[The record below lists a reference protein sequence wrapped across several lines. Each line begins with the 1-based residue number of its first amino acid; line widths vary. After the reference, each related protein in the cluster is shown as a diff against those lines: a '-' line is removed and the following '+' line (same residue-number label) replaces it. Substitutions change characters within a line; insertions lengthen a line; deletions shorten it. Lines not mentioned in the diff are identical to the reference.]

1 MGETG
6 EAGGNEREAAAVL
19 DRLRRKL
26 QGIHEQ
32 EVTRTAARLTRA
44 SGDARAAADAL
55 SIAILGAVFA
65 RCSAA
70 LLDAD
75 ADAEGPHRAR
85 MLAELFDL

>member
-6 EAGGNEREAAAVL
+6 EAGGNEREAAALL

-26 QGIHEQ
+26 QGIHEK
-32 EVTRTAARLTRA
+32 EVPRTA
-44 SGDARAAADAL
+44 ARAAADAL

-85 MLAELFDL
+85 VLAELFDL